1 MKIDSIVKDIERH
14 DLGETVPAALHLIRG
29 RGLDDLEMW
38 LKLELNGYWNSNP
51 ALQDGDE
58 VPRYRQIVGQ
68 HYNDLGHPL
77 IISQSD
83 LQYVNT
89 TRARWGVIDLE
100 QMFKKGGSYSIQDPH
115 MIELIRELG
124 VEVTRFSFDAQ
135 QLTSVLSTIRTDLA
149 ERLDS
154 IDERTEIDDPTS
166 DDEHIIEL
174 KPNIYGIGIDLRA
187 LGRKWKRVISRT
199 KD

>member
-1 MKIDSIVKDIERH
+1 VIE
-14 DLGETVPAALHLIRG
+14 
-29 RGLDDLEMW
+29 
-38 LKLELNGYWNSNP
+38 
-51 ALQDGDE
+51 
-58 VPRYRQIVGQ
+58 
-68 HYNDLGHPL
+68 
-77 IISQSD
+77 
-83 LQYVNT
+83 
-89 TRARWGVIDLE
+89 LE

-135 QLTSVLSTIRTDLA
+135 QLTSVLSTIRTELA

-174 KPNIYGIGIDLRA
+174 KPNIYGIDLRA